1 MSIPT
6 VIIEDEE
13 KSVLVIKNL
22 TQQFAMEL
30 ELTGTAGSV
39 GQSVELIERQS
50 PQLIF
55 LDVQIADGSGFDVLR
70 KFADRSFEVIFIT
83 AHNQYA
89 VEAFRFAA
97 TDYLLK
103 PIGIP
108 EFIEAVK
115 RACTRIRE
123 KSGHQRIDVLL
134 DNFLQQGRQDRKIC
148 IPTSGGH
155 EFIDLKD
162 IVWCGSEGCYTIF
175 HLANNSKVISSRNLG
190 SYAELLCANNFYR
203 IHHTTIINLS
213 FIKSCVKGK
222 SPYVVMT
229 NGAKLEISQRRKND
243 FLDYFMRT

>member
-1 MSIPT
+1 MSIST

-22 TQQFAMEL
+22 TQQFAMDL
-30 ELTGTAGSV
+30 QLMGTAGSV
-39 GQSVELIERQS
+39 GQSVELIERES

-70 KFADRSFEVIFIT
+70 KFSDRSFEVIFIT

-108 EFIEAVK
+108 EFIEAVE
-115 RACTRIRE
+115 RACGRIRE

-134 DNFLQQGRQDRKIC
+134 RHLLQEARQDRKVC
-148 IPTSGGH
+148 VPTSAGH

-162 IVWCGSEGCYTIF
+162 IVWCNSEGGYTFF
-175 HLANNSKVISSRNLG
+175 HLADNSKVISSRNLG
-190 SYAELLCANNFYR
+190 SYEELLCANNFYR
-203 IHHTTIINLS
+203 IHHTSIINLS
-213 FIKSCVKGK
+213 YLKSYIKGK
-222 SPYVVMT
+222 NPYVVMT
-229 NGAKLEISQRRKND
+229 NGTKLEISQRRKND
-243 FLDYFMRT
+243 FLDSFTG

>member
-22 TQQFAMEL
+22 TQQFAMDL
-30 ELTGTAGSV
+30 QLAGTAGSV

-70 KFADRSFEVIFIT
+70 KFVDRSFEVIFIT

-108 EFIEAVK
+108 EFIEAVE
-115 RACTRIRE
+115 RACGRIRE
-123 KSGHQRIDVLL
+123 KSSHGQIDVLL
-134 DNFLQQGRQDRKIC
+134 RHLSQGGRQDRKVC
-148 IPTSGGH
+148 VPTTIGH

-162 IVWCGSEGCYTIF
+162 IVWCNSEGGYTIF
-175 HLANNSKVISSRNLG
+175 HLVNNSKVISSRNLG
-190 SYAELLCANNFYR
+190 SYEELLCANNFYR
-203 IHHTTIINLS
+203 IHHTSIINLS
-213 FIKSCVKGK
+213 YIKSYIKGK
-222 SPYVVMT
+222 NSYVVMT

-243 FLDYFMRT
+243 FLDSFIG